1 MSTLCIRVNVS
12 KLNAEGK
19 TAYALATDPEAK
31 NALRSWMNG
40 ERNEQDTTNEAL
52 DYDQSDEDSS

>member
-31 NALRSWMNG
+31 NALRSWMKG
-40 ERNEQDTTNEAL
+40 ELNEQDTTNEAL